1 MSNSLHTFYHVRF
14 LLFNLRSSVV
24 FSSKFQAMNFC
35 DLMRE
40 TYLDDFVMLEFFIQE
55 Y

>member
-1 MSNSLHTFYHVRF
+1 MANFLHSFYHVRF

-24 FSSKFQAMNFC
+24 FDSKFQAMAFC
-35 DLMRE
+35 DLMRD
-40 TYLDDFVMLEFFIQE
+40 TYADDFVMLEFFIQE

>member
-1 MSNSLHTFYHVRF
+1 MAKSLHTFYHVRF

-24 FSSKFQAMNFC
+24 FNSKFQAMNFC
-35 DLMRE
+35 DLMRD
-40 TYLDDFVMLEFFIQE
+40 TYANNFVMLEFFIQE

>member
-1 MSNSLHTFYHVRF
+1 MDNFLHSFYHVRF

-24 FSSKFQAMNFC
+24 FDSKFQAMAFC
-35 DLMRE
+35 DLMRD
-40 TYLDDFVMLEFFIQE
+40 TYADDFVMLEFFIQE

>member
-1 MSNSLHTFYHVRF
+1 MIDSLHTFYHVRF
-14 LLFNLRSSVV
+14 LLFKLRSSVV

-35 DLMRE
+35 DLMRD
-40 TYLDDFVMLEFFIQE
+40 TYADDFVMLGFFIQE

>member
-24 FSSKFQAMNFC
+24 FNSKFQAMNFC

-40 TYLDDFVMLEFFIQE
+40 KYLDDFVMLEFFIQE

>member
-1 MSNSLHTFYHVRF
+1 MSNSLHSFYHVRF

-35 DLMRE
+35 DLMRKE
-40 TYLDDFVMLEFFIQE
+40 YLDNFEVLEFFIQE

>member
-1 MSNSLHTFYHVRF
+1 MHTFYHVRF

-24 FSSKFQAMNFC
+24 FNGKFQAMNFC
-35 DLMRE
+35 DLMRKE
-40 TYLDDFVMLEFFIQE
+40 YLDNFEVLEFFIQE

>member
-1 MSNSLHTFYHVRF
+1 MSDSLHTFYHVRF

-24 FSSKFQAMNFC
+24 FNSKYQAMAFC
-35 DLMRE
+35 DLMRD
-40 TYLDDFVMLEFFIQE
+40 TYLDNFVMLEFFLQE